1 MNGLIALL
9 GSGEYLPVM
18 NDTDRFL
25 LTNCGANGRTPRVVC
40 LPTAA
45 GQEGAASVGRWMQ
58 MGEEHFRVLGADV
71 ISLPITNRAEADD
84 PNMAAQIEQ
93 ADLIYFS
100 GGKPHYLYETLNG
113 TRAWEAVQKATGRGA
128 AFAGCSAGAMFIGEF
143 LPDFRSFGLRQNR
156 VFGVLPK
163 SHIFP
168 HFDRMLAWRSVT
180 IPMLQPL
187 LPADEYVLGL
197 DEDTALVGRLGGQW
211 IVMGRQNVYIVT
223 KNETWS
229 YSGGHIVILP
239 L

>member
-18 NDTDRFL
+18 NDTDRYL
-25 LTNCGANGRTPRVVC
+25 LSNCSTDGCAPRVIC

-45 GQEGAASVGRWMQ
+45 GQEGEASVGRWMR
-58 MGEEHFRVLGADV
+58 MGEEHFRSLGAEV
-71 ISLPITNRAEADD
+71 ASLHITNRAEADD
-84 PNMAAQIEQ
+84 PALAAQIEQ

-113 TRAWEAVQKATGRGA
+113 SRAWEAVQKATRRGA

-197 DEDTALVGRLGGQW
+197 EEDTALVGRLGGEW
-211 IVMGRQNVYIVT
+211 TVMGRQNVYVIT
-223 KNETWS
+223 KNRVET
-229 YSGGHIVILP
+229 YSAGQIVILP